1 MMFFSCVEED
11 APALMSR
18 HTMTTLDAIPDI
30 STGKMIYR
38 ALGTTSQL
46 YLSTCGHLAVRL
58 DEWPEE
64 LPSWPCQMPLDKNEL
79 PDVWAPTATPV
90 QARPLPSARHPA
102 VTPPGDAR
110 SSFMAEAL
118 ASAAGPPV
126 EPGGDCE
133 QVGAPLRRFELEAT
147 SARRHHQ
154 ANMAPCTAATMQTS
168 MAAMAAQ
175 ANMQTLTYPRDPS
188 ECEHPSGLRAYG
200 AGGQS
205 VRICDQ
211 CGFRAVIHKGQ
222 MIRVQPKASPHA
234 RTPLQLPEHISQHSK
249 SKAAGKAS
257 SKAAGKSAPPAKS
270 TGSSG
275 QQRSGS
281 GPFLPFSQGYFSE
294 PPQYPNLANMTPSQ
308 SWTHQQILQQ
318 QVEDQV
324 QRRLQEIGPQV
335 EAQVQQ
341 RLEQMAKAKATAPMP
356 STLTAPVPEIPLDNG
371 SVASWDQVGSQW
383 NQDWNNPSNWDQPY
397 DWTEEIEEQHE
408 DFENDQENYPDM
420 GQEQMSLDG
429 SAL

>member
-1 MMFFSCVEED
+1 
-11 APALMSR
+11 
-18 HTMTTLDAIPDI
+18 MTTLDAIPDI

-46 YLSTCGHLAVRL
+46 RWRQLLVHLWNLV
-58 DEWPEE
+58 
-64 LPSWPCQMPLDKNEL
+64 
-79 PDVWAPTATPV
+79 
-90 QARPLPSARHPA
+90 
-102 VTPPGDAR
+102 VTVSKSVLHYAA
-110 SSFMAEAL
+110 SSL
-118 ASAAGPPV
+118 KPH
-126 EPGGDCE
+126 
-133 QVGAPLRRFELEAT
+133 LRDDIIK
-147 SARRHHQ
+147 HY
-154 ANMAPCTAATMQTS
+154 MAPCTAATMQTS